1 MSILE
6 KLFQADEAP
15 AAAAKKEKQ
24 GASSAKSA
32 EKADKKEK
40 VTKRSAT
47 SKKAAATS
55 GILVR
60 PVVTEKAAHLAAM
73 NQYVF
78 EVSKRSNK
86 LMVAAAVEAVYGIR
100 PVAVHMTKV
109 RGKQRLRRN
118 ASGWTSAWKKA
129 VVTLPKGKSITVI
142 EGV

>member
-15 AAAAKKEKQ
+15 VAAPKIAKGSTAVKPVEKKTTKKAAAAKK
-24 GASSAKSA
+24 
-32 EKADKKEK
+32 
-40 VTKRSAT
+40 V
-47 SKKAAATS
+47 AAQN
-55 GILVR
+55 GVLVR

-78 EVSKRSNK
+78 AVSQRSNK
-86 LMVAAAVEAVYGIR
+86 ITIALAVEAVYGIR
-100 PVAVHMTKV
+100 PVAVHVIKV
-109 RGKQRLRRN
+109 RGKERLRRN
-118 ASGWTSAWKKA
+118 ASGWTSDWKKA